1 MTLREWQAVIDRTY
15 GERDRRRG
23 LFPTYAWF
31 VEEVGEL
38 AGALLGHDRKAL
50 ELEFSDA
57 LAWLLSVANL
67 AGVDLEK
74 AMERYRAGCPK
85 CGQSPCVCP
94 YQDPPQGSGGD

>member
-1 MTLREWQAVIDRTY
+1 MDLRAWQEVIARTY

-38 AGALLGHDRKAL
+38 AGALLAGDREAL
-50 ELEFSDA
+50 ALEFSDA

-67 AGVDLEK
+67 AGVDLEE
-74 AMERYRAGCPK
+74 AMARYRKGCPK
-85 CGQSPCVCP
+85 CGTSPCVCP
-94 YQDPPQGSGGD
+94 YQDPPLH